1 MQAAA
6 GRPPPAP
13 ANNTPPPL
21 HKIFGRVFP
30 SVFTILVSGTN
41 GDHGVQPPVD
51 SCLCRLQFYC
61 SALSELGRVS
71 GCGALYYVVNN

>member
-13 ANNTPPPL
+13 ANNTPPL
-21 HKIFGRVFP
+21 HIAAKYSGGFFLRCSQSWCQELMEMTVL
-30 SVFTILVSGTN
+30 SLQWTVASADCSFT
-41 GDHGVQPPVD
+41 
-51 SCLCRLQFYC
+51 
-61 SALSELGRVS
+61 ALSELGRVS